1 LALLGN
7 RALLASM
14 LKKYSEGK
22 DDANKVILID
32 PKNMK
37 AYYRRVLNLKG
48 LTEDLEERLSTIKDT
63 KLFLDLKQKQLEY

>member
-14 LKKYSEGK
+14 LKKYSDGK